1 MESLL
6 RLGVP
11 MGEDEVLETEFMKYA
26 ALVLVSLSM
35 FVFLMQ
41 RFVLT
46 LFDPAFEFCIFHLS
60 AILSLFIY
68 LWERRALKTSRG
80 GAHT

>member
-1 MESLL
+1 MEGLL
-6 RLGVP
+6 RLGIP
-11 MGEDEVLETEFMKYA
+11 MGEDEVLESEFMKYA
-26 ALVLVSLSM
+26 ALVLVSLSVV
-35 FVFLMQ
+35 VFLMQ

-80 GAHT
+80 EAHT

>member
-1 MESLL
+1 M
-6 RLGVP
+6 GIP
-11 MGEDEVLETEFMKYA
+11 MGEDEVLESEFMKYA
-26 ALVLVSLSM
+26 ALVLVSLSV

>member
-1 MESLL
+1 
-6 RLGVP
+6 
-11 MGEDEVLETEFMKYA
+11 MGEDEVLESEFMKYA
-26 ALVLVSLSM
+26 ALVLVSLSVV
-35 FVFLMQ
+35 VFLMQ

-80 GAHT
+80 EVHT

>member
-1 MESLL
+1 MEGLL
-6 RLGVP
+6 RLGIP
-11 MGEDEVLETEFMKYA
+11 MGEDEVLESEFMKYA
-26 ALVLVSLSM
+26 ALVLVSLSV

>member
-1 MESLL
+1 MKDLL
-6 RLGVP
+6 RLGVH
-11 MGEDEVLETEFMKYA
+11 MYEDEVLESEFMKYA
-26 ALVLVSLSM
+26 ALILTSLSV
-35 FVFLMQ
+35 FVFLIQ
-41 RFVLT
+41 RFILT

>member
-1 MESLL
+1 MEGLL
-6 RLGVP
+6 RLGIP
-11 MGEDEVLETEFMKYA
+11 MGEDEVLESEFMKYA
-26 ALVLVSLSM
+26 ALVLVSLSV

-60 AILSLFIY
+60 SILSLFIY

-80 GAHT
+80 EAHT